1 MLLEQPNLTST
12 RRFKGLWMF
21 SISNALELARKL
33 YKNER
38 NPLVKGYYLKF
49 GVTIKEMIR
58 NGLIN
63 ELDNYDEVK
72 NKIYDEMEK

>member
-1 MLLEQPNLTST
+1 MRKVFTVE
-12 RRFKGLWMF
+12 KA
-21 SISNALELARKL
+21 IEVARKL

-49 GVTIKEMIR
+49 GVTMKEMID
-58 NGLIN
+58 NGQIN

-72 NKIYDEMEK
+72 TKIYDEMEK

>member
-1 MLLEQPNLTST
+1 MRKVFTVE
-12 RRFKGLWMF
+12 R
-21 SISNALELARKL
+21 ALELARKL

-49 GVTIKEMIR
+49 GVTMKEMIG

>member
-1 MLLEQPNLTST
+1 MRKVFTVE
-12 RRFKGLWMF
+12 R
-21 SISNALELARKL
+21 ALELARKL

-49 GVTIKEMIR
+49 GVTMKEMIG

-72 NKIYDEMEK
+72 KKYMTKWRNENEQCKYYWKPSERY

>member
-1 MLLEQPNLTST
+1 MRKVFTVE
-12 RRFKGLWMF
+12 R
-21 SISNALELARKL
+21 ALELARNL

-49 GVTIKEMIR
+49 GVTMKEMIG

>member
-1 MLLEQPNLTST
+1 
-12 RRFKGLWMF
+12 MF

-49 GVTIKEMIR
+49 GVTMKEMIG
-58 NGLIN
+58 NGQIN

>member
-1 MLLEQPNLTST
+1 MRKVFTIE
-12 RRFKGLWMF
+12 RAM
-21 SISNALELARKL
+21 EVARKL
-33 YKNER
+33 YKDER

-49 GVTIKEMIR
+49 GVTMKEMIE
-58 NGLIN
+58 NGQIN

>member
-1 MLLEQPNLTST
+1 MLKVFTIE
-12 RRFKGLWMF
+12 RAM
-21 SISNALELARKL
+21 EVARKL
-33 YKNER
+33 YKDER

-49 GVTIKEMIR
+49 GVTMKEMIE
-58 NGLIN
+58 NGQIN

>member
-1 MLLEQPNLTST
+1 MLKVFTIE
-12 RRFKGLWMF
+12 RAM
-21 SISNALELARKL
+21 ELARKL

-49 GVTIKEMIR
+49 GVTMKEMLE
-58 NGLIN
+58 NGQIN

-72 NKIYDEMEK
+72 EKIYDEMEK

>member
-1 MLLEQPNLTST
+1 
-12 RRFKGLWMF
+12 MF
-21 SISNALELARKL
+21 NISNALQLARKL

-49 GVTIKEMIR
+49 GVTMKEMIE
-58 NGLIN
+58 NGQIN

-72 NKIYDEMEK
+72 EKIYDEMEK

>member
-1 MLLEQPNLTST
+1 
-12 RRFKGLWMF
+12 MF
-21 SISNALELARKL
+21 NILNALELARNL

-49 GVTIKEMIR
+49 GVTMKEMLER
-58 NGLIN
+58 HEIN
-63 ELDNYDEVK
+63 ELDDYDEVK